1 MECFSTA
8 APSMRE
14 GVSAQDVREMA
25 YAITGACACASTMLS
40 PDIESFPCFF
50 PSDEDEGVFIISWIN
65 PLSEALLLLL
75 ITDACVA
82 ST

>member
-25 YAITGACACASTMLS
+25 YAITGACASTILS
-40 PDIESFPCFF
+40 PDIESFPCFI